1 MMGAS
6 SSTSFRSLSS
16 LALTGL
22 GRLNVLQQRLLV
34 TLAVILFVTDIGY
47 ETQRGPS
54 VFPLVI
60 PFSLISIATFL
71 IVLVGLFLLTRKIG
85 TNAGRAIGLLLAT
98 LVAASVKSVL
108 LMLLLH
114 GGNYL
119 SKFQERILGDL
130 TIATLYIMVTAA
142 MFHAL
147 NNHLQVAEELKR
159 VSVRLSEQKNTR
171 IEVASEVELELR
183 ERATSTLDAE
193 LNRISAASERIFD
206 PVESSALKL
215 QIQALV
221 RNQVRPLSRELQAK
235 VQVLRSITPPDSE
248 LQGTKS
254 LRKLRAIPRID
265 SSFIASYVIAIPNI
279 LMTILSKSDISAT
292 LFVAA
297 VSVSYPL
304 LGRII
309 QFTLSR
315 KTRPVLSALIAPGL
329 VSILAYL
336 PTGYVI
342 YQLAQQY
349 ELVGLTT
356 LTAGGVLLFTNIA
369 STAWFALQRSRDE
382 NAAEIL
388 RVNAEIRHELD
399 LLDQSVW
406 VAQRK
411 WSYIIHGTVQGALTV
426 AASRLEMAN
435 KLDDKLK
442 EAVRADIERAKS
454 VLASPPNFARPLDEL
469 MQEIVQT
476 WEGVCDFE
484 YQISP
489 SAISALASSQ
499 TSTICLVEITKE
511 LISNAKRHG
520 DATKFWLNAHLDQ
533 NGDLAVVAG
542 NNGNSKSSTENTGLG
557 MEMISQLTRSWKF
570 TGPDFTN
577 FTTVLPM
584 PRSTRAVDI

>member
-1 MMGAS
+1 MSRAS
-6 SSTSFRSLSS
+6 SPTSPKSLSS
-16 LALTGL
+16 LVATGL
-22 GRLNVLQQRLLV
+22 GRLNVFQPRLLI
-34 TLAVILFVTDIGY
+34 AISIILFMTDIGY
-47 ETQRGPS
+47 ELQRDLS
-54 VFPLVI
+54 VFPWIVPL
-60 PFSLISIATFL
+60 SLISI
-71 IVLVGLFLLTRKIG
+71 VVFLLALAGPFFWIRKVG

-98 LVAASVKSVL
+98 LAAATVKSVL

-114 GGNYL
+114 GESYL
-119 SKFQERILGDL
+119 QKFQERILGDL
-130 TIATLYIMVTAA
+130 TIATLYILVTAA
-142 MFHAL
+142 MFHAF
-147 NNHLQVAEELKR
+147 NNHLQVAEELNR
-159 VSVRLSEQKNTR
+159 VSVRLLEQKNTR

-183 ERATSTLDAE
+183 EKANSTLDAE
-193 LNRISAASERIFD
+193 LNRIAAASERIFE

-235 VQVLRSITPPDSE
+235 VQVLRSIIPPDSE
-248 LQGTKS
+248 MQGTKS
-254 LRKLRAIPRID
+254 LRKLRVIPRID

-279 LMTILSKSDISAT
+279 LLTILSKSDLSAT

-315 KTRPVLSALIAPGL
+315 KKIPVASALVAPAL
-329 VSILAYL
+329 VSIIAYL

-342 YQLAQQY
+342 YVLAQQY

-469 MQEIVQT
+469 MKEIAQT

-520 DATKFWLNAHLDQ
+520 EATKFWLNAHLDQ
-533 NGDLAVVAG
+533 NGDLAVIAG
-542 NNGNSKSSTENTGLG
+542 NNGNSKSSTENSGLG

-584 PRSTRAVDI
+584 PRQSKADDS

>member
-1 MMGAS
+1 MSGAS
-6 SSTSFRSLSS
+6 SPTSPKSLSS
-16 LALTGL
+16 LVATGL
-22 GRLNVLQQRLLV
+22 GRLNVFQPRLLI
-34 TLAVILFVTDIGY
+34 AISIILFMTDIGY
-47 ETQRGPS
+47 ELQRDPA

-60 PFSLISIATFL
+60 PFSLISI
-71 IVLVGLFLLTRKIG
+71 VVFLLALAGPFFWIRKMG

-98 LVAASVKSVL
+98 LAAATVKSFL
-108 LMLLLH
+108 LMFLLH
-114 GGNYL
+114 GESYL
-119 SKFQERILGDL
+119 QKFQERILGDL
-130 TIATLYIMVTAA
+130 TIATLYILVTAA
-142 MFHAL
+142 MFHAF
-147 NNHLQVAEELKR
+147 NNHLQVAEELNR
-159 VSVRLSEQKNTR
+159 VSVRLLEQKNTR

-183 ERATSTLDAE
+183 EKANSTLDAE

-235 VQVLRSITPPDSE
+235 VQVLRSITPPESE
-248 LQGTKS
+248 IKGAKS
-254 LRKLRAIPRID
+254 LRKLRVIPRID
-265 SSFIASYVIAIPNI
+265 SSFIASYAVAIPNV
-279 LMTILSKSDISAT
+279 LLTILSKSDLPAT

-309 QFTLSR
+309 QFTFSR
-315 KTRPVLSALIAPGL
+315 KRIPVASALVTPAL
-329 VSILAYL
+329 VSLIAYL

-342 YQLAQQY
+342 YQLAEQY
-349 ELVGLTT
+349 ELVGFTT
-356 LTAGGVLLFTNIA
+356 LTACGVLLFTNIA

-520 DATKFWLNAHLDQ
+520 DATKFWLNAHLDH

-542 NNGNSKSSTENTGLG
+542 NNGNSKSSTENSGLG

-584 PRSTRAVDI
+584 PRSSRGVDF

>member
-1 MMGAS
+1 MSGAS
-6 SSTSFRSLSS
+6 SPTSPKSLSS
-16 LALTGL
+16 LVATGL
-22 GRLNVLQQRLLV
+22 GRLNVFQPRLLI
-34 TLAVILFVTDIGY
+34 AISAILFMTDIGY
-47 ETQRGPS
+47 ELQRDPA

-60 PFSLISIATFL
+60 PFSLISIVVFL
-71 IVLVGLFLLTRKIG
+71 VALAGPFFWIRKMG

-98 LVAASVKSVL
+98 LVAATVKSVL
-108 LMLLLH
+108 LMFLLH
-114 GGNYL
+114 GESYL
-119 SKFQERILGDL
+119 QKFQERILGDL
-130 TIATLYIMVTAA
+130 TIATLYILVTAA
-142 MFHAL
+142 MFHAF
-147 NNHLQVAEELKR
+147 NNHLQVAEELNR
-159 VSVRLSEQKNTR
+159 VSVRLLEQKNTR

-183 ERATSTLDAE
+183 EKANSTLDAE

-235 VQVLRSITPPDSE
+235 VQVLRSITPPESE
-248 LQGTKS
+248 IKGAKS
-254 LRKLRAIPRID
+254 LRKLRVIPRID
-265 SSFIASYVIAIPNI
+265 SSFIASYAVAIPNV
-279 LMTILSKSDISAT
+279 LLTILSKSDLPAT

-309 QFTLSR
+309 QFTFSR
-315 KTRPVLSALIAPGL
+315 KRIPVASALVTPAL
-329 VSILAYL
+329 VSLIAYL

-342 YQLAQQY
+342 YQLAEQY
-349 ELVGLTT
+349 ELVGFTT
-356 LTAGGVLLFTNIA
+356 LTACGVLLFTNIA

-489 SAISALASSQ
+489 SAISALAASQ

-520 DATKFWLNAHLDQ
+520 DATKFWLNAHLDH

-542 NNGNSKSSTENTGLG
+542 NNGNSKSSTENSGLG

-584 PRSTRAVDI
+584 PRSSRGVDF

>member
-1 MMGAS
+1 
-6 SSTSFRSLSS
+6 
-16 LALTGL
+16 
-22 GRLNVLQQRLLV
+22 
-34 TLAVILFVTDIGY
+34 
-47 ETQRGPS
+47 
-54 VFPLVI
+54 
-60 PFSLISIATFL
+60 
-71 IVLVGLFLLTRKIG
+71 
-85 TNAGRAIGLLLAT
+85 
-98 LVAASVKSVL
+98 
-108 LMLLLH
+108 
-114 GGNYL
+114 
-119 SKFQERILGDL
+119 
-130 TIATLYIMVTAA
+130 
-142 MFHAL
+142 
-147 NNHLQVAEELKR
+147 
-159 VSVRLSEQKNTR
+159 
-171 IEVASEVELELR
+171 
-183 ERATSTLDAE
+183 
-193 LNRISAASERIFD
+193 
-206 PVESSALKL
+206 
-215 QIQALV
+215 
-221 RNQVRPLSRELQAK
+221 
-235 VQVLRSITPPDSE
+235 
-248 LQGTKS
+248 
-254 LRKLRAIPRID
+254 
-265 SSFIASYVIAIPNI
+265 
-279 LMTILSKSDISAT
+279 
-292 LFVAA
+292 
-297 VSVSYPL
+297 
-304 LGRII
+304 
-309 QFTLSR
+309 LSR
-315 KTRPVLSALIAPGL
+315 KKIPVVSALVAPAL
-329 VSILAYL
+329 VSIIAYL

-342 YQLAQQY
+342 YLLAQQY
-349 ELVGLTT
+349 VLVGLTT
-356 LTAGGVLLFTNIA
+356 LTACGVLLFTNIA

-520 DATKFWLNAHLDQ
+520 EATKFWLNAHLDQ

-542 NNGNSKSSTENTGLG
+542 NNGNSKSAAENSGLG

-570 TGPDFTN
+570 TGSDFTN

-584 PRSTRAVDI
+584 PRKSKAVDF

>member
-1 MMGAS
+1 MSQAS
-6 SSTSFRSLSS
+6 SPTSPKSLSS
-16 LALTGL
+16 LVATGL
-22 GRLNVLQQRLLV
+22 GRLNVFQPRLLI
-34 TLAVILFVTDIGY
+34 AISIILFMTDIGY
-47 ETQRGPS
+47 ELQRDPS
-54 VFPLVI
+54 VFPWIVPL
-60 PFSLISIATFL
+60 SLISI
-71 IVLVGLFLLTRKIG
+71 VVFLLALAGPFFWTRKMG

-98 LVAASVKSVL
+98 LAAATVKSVL

-114 GGNYL
+114 GENYL
-119 SKFQERILGDL
+119 EKFQERILGDL
-130 TIATLYIMVTAA
+130 TIATLYILVTAA
-142 MFHAL
+142 MFHAF
-147 NNHLQVAEELKR
+147 NNHLQVVEELNR
-159 VSVRLSEQKNTR
+159 VSVRLLEQKNTR

-183 ERATSTLDAE
+183 EKANSTLDAE
-193 LNRISAASERIFD
+193 LNRIAAASERIFE

-235 VQVLRSITPPDSE
+235 VQVLRSIIPPDSE
-248 LQGTKS
+248 MQGTKS
-254 LRKLRAIPRID
+254 LRKLRVIPRID
-265 SSFIASYVIAIPNI
+265 SSFIASYAIAVPNI
-279 LMTILSKSDISAT
+279 LLTILSKSDLSAT

-297 VSVSYPL
+297 VSVSYPV

-315 KTRPVLSALIAPGL
+315 KRIPVVSALVAPAL
-329 VSILAYL
+329 VSIIAYL

-342 YQLAQQY
+342 YLLAQQY

-469 MQEIVQT
+469 MKEISQT

-520 DATKFWLNAHLDQ
+520 GATKFWLNAHLDQ
-533 NGDLAVVAG
+533 NGDLAVIAG
-542 NNGNSKSSTENTGLG
+542 NNGNSKSSTENSGLG

-584 PRSTRAVDI
+584 PRNSRTVDF

>member
-1 MMGAS
+1 MSRAS
-6 SSTSFRSLSS
+6 SPTSPKSLSS
-16 LALTGL
+16 LVATGL
-22 GRLNVLQQRLLV
+22 GRLNVFQPRLLI
-34 TLAVILFVTDIGY
+34 AISIILFMTDIGY
-47 ETQRGPS
+47 ELQRDTS

-60 PFSLISIATFL
+60 PFSLISIM
-71 IVLVGLFLLTRKIG
+71 VFLLALAGPFFWIRKMG

-98 LVAASVKSVL
+98 LAAATVKSVL

-114 GGNYL
+114 GENYL
-119 SKFQERILGDL
+119 EKFQERILGDL
-130 TIATLYIMVTAA
+130 TIATLYILVTAA
-142 MFHAL
+142 MFHAF
-147 NNHLQVAEELKR
+147 NNHLQVAEELNR
-159 VSVRLSEQKNTR
+159 VSVRLLEQKNTR

-183 ERATSTLDAE
+183 EKANSTLDAE
-193 LNRISAASERIFD
+193 LNRIAAASERIFE

-235 VQVLRSITPPDSE
+235 VQVLRSIIPPDSE
-248 LQGTKS
+248 MQGTKS
-254 LRKLRAIPRID
+254 LRKLRVIPRID
-265 SSFIASYVIAIPNI
+265 SSFIASYAIAVPNI
-279 LMTILSKSDISAT
+279 LLTILSKSDLSAT

-315 KTRPVLSALIAPGL
+315 KKIPVASALVAPAL
-329 VSILAYL
+329 VSIIAYL

-342 YQLAQQY
+342 YVLAQQY

-469 MQEIVQT
+469 MKEIAQT

-520 DATKFWLNAHLDQ
+520 EATKFWLNAHLDQ
-533 NGDLAVVAG
+533 NGDLAVIAG
-542 NNGNSKSSTENTGLG
+542 NNGNSKSSTENSGLG

-584 PRSTRAVDI
+584 PRQSKADDS

>member
-1 MMGAS
+1 MSRAS
-6 SSTSFRSLSS
+6 SPTSPKSLLS
-16 LALTGL
+16 LVATGL
-22 GRLNVLQQRLLV
+22 GRLNVFQPRLLI
-34 TLAVILFVTDIGY
+34 AISIILFMTDIGY
-47 ETQRGPS
+47 ELQRDTS

-60 PFSLISIATFL
+60 PFSLISIM
-71 IVLVGLFLLTRKIG
+71 VFLLALAGPFFWIRKMG

-98 LVAASVKSVL
+98 LAAATVKSVL

-114 GGNYL
+114 GENYL
-119 SKFQERILGDL
+119 EKFQERILGDL
-130 TIATLYIMVTAA
+130 TIATLYILVTAA
-142 MFHAL
+142 MFHAF
-147 NNHLQVAEELKR
+147 NNHLQVAEELNR
-159 VSVRLSEQKNTR
+159 VSVRLLEQKNTR

-183 ERATSTLDAE
+183 EKANSTLDAE
-193 LNRISAASERIFD
+193 LNRIAAASERIFE

-235 VQVLRSITPPDSE
+235 VQVLRSIIPPDSE
-248 LQGTKS
+248 MQGTKS
-254 LRKLRAIPRID
+254 LRKLRVIPRID
-265 SSFIASYVIAIPNI
+265 SSFIASYAIAVPNI
-279 LMTILSKSDISAT
+279 LLTILSKSDLSAT

-315 KTRPVLSALIAPGL
+315 KKIPVASALVAPAL
-329 VSILAYL
+329 VSIIAYL

-342 YQLAQQY
+342 YLLAQQY

-469 MQEIVQT
+469 MKEIAQT

-520 DATKFWLNAHLDQ
+520 EATKFWLNAHLDQ
-533 NGDLAVVAG
+533 NGDLAVIAG
-542 NNGNSKSSTENTGLG
+542 NNGNSKSSTENSGLG

-584 PRSTRAVDI
+584 PRKSKAVDF

>member
-1 MMGAS
+1 
-6 SSTSFRSLSS
+6 
-16 LALTGL
+16 
-22 GRLNVLQQRLLV
+22 
-34 TLAVILFVTDIGY
+34 
-47 ETQRGPS
+47 
-54 VFPLVI
+54 
-60 PFSLISIATFL
+60 
-71 IVLVGLFLLTRKIG
+71 
-85 TNAGRAIGLLLAT
+85 
-98 LVAASVKSVL
+98 
-108 LMLLLH
+108 
-114 GGNYL
+114 
-119 SKFQERILGDL
+119 
-130 TIATLYIMVTAA
+130 
-142 MFHAL
+142 
-147 NNHLQVAEELKR
+147 
-159 VSVRLSEQKNTR
+159 
-171 IEVASEVELELR
+171 
-183 ERATSTLDAE
+183 
-193 LNRISAASERIFD
+193 
-206 PVESSALKL
+206 
-215 QIQALV
+215 
-221 RNQVRPLSRELQAK
+221 
-235 VQVLRSITPPDSE
+235 
-248 LQGTKS
+248 
-254 LRKLRAIPRID
+254 
-265 SSFIASYVIAIPNI
+265 
-279 LMTILSKSDISAT
+279 
-292 LFVAA
+292 
-297 VSVSYPL
+297 
-304 LGRII
+304 
-309 QFTLSR
+309 LSR
-315 KTRPVLSALIAPGL
+315 KKIPVASALVAPAL
-329 VSILAYL
+329 VSIIAYL

-342 YQLAQQY
+342 YLLAQQY

-469 MQEIVQT
+469 MKEIAQT

-520 DATKFWLNAHLDQ
+520 EATKFWLNAHLDQ
-533 NGDLAVVAG
+533 NGDLAVIAG
-542 NNGNSKSSTENTGLG
+542 NNGNRKSSTENSGLG

-584 PRSTRAVDI
+584 PRQSKADDS